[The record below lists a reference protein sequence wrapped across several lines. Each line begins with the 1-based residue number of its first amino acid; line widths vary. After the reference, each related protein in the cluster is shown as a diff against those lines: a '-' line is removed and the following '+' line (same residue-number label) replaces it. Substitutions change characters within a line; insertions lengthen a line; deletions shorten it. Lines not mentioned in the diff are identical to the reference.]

1 MKQRENEIL
10 SENQILMAQLKEMKN
25 KRGRCYNSTKGR
37 ANPLL
42 DTKFKPRAR
51 KYKGTNSRI
60 DYETAKEKA
69 QYRKEYY
76 SQLKEELEL
85 KNCTFK
91 PNVDLNSMTLTQK
104 NPTVPIDQRGVPDRY
119 MRTLIEEKQN
129 LRTQEL
135 SNKAL
140 ETMKLPNYKGK
151 KAKKTFY
158 DEKMEWI
165 KKKKE
170 KALQKKREQEEAE
183 RNTFVGKPKINDYS
197 KNKIVGADRLDSDPH
212 LARLPKYLNKTL
224 ELKKKLDKKYYN
236 YSHKPALYKPGRTGE
251 INIKG

>member
-1 MKQRENEIL
+1 MKQAEHEIL
-10 SENQILMAQLKEMKN
+10 SENQILMAQLKEMKS
-25 KRGRCYNSTKGR
+25 KRGRHYNSTKGR

-85 KNCTFK
+85 RNCTFK

-119 MRTLIEEKQN
+119 VRSLIEERKN

-135 SNKAL
+135 DTQAL
-140 ETMKLPNYKGK
+140 ETMRLPNNKGK
-151 KAKKTFY
+151 KCKKTFY
-158 DEKMEWI
+158 DEKIEWV
-165 KKKKE
+165 KKAKE

-183 RNTFVGKPKINDYS
+183 RNTFIGKPHINDYS
-197 KNKIVGADRLDSDPH
+197 KNRIVNADKLDSDPH

-236 YSHKPALYKPGRTGE
+236 YSYKPALYKPGRTGE
-251 INIKG
+251 ISIKG